1 MTSGNKKVSAFSN
14 MQHRDLDYLAT
25 RFLPQCMKVLKMYR
39 DTISVEKNS
48 NDIFFMNHIKKRYNK
63 NKKFPIYT
71 TCGYKV
77 FKSSHLR
84 LQYYAYFLYNSFG
97 IGISLTECDS
107 FYHTFDASFMNHQTS
122 VPVCV
127 DNDYVYFNH
136 ESFFTFAWG
145 NGKSD
150 KRLWLEE
157 RGHVITGSRVS
168 QSDFERYFESF
179 SDTDKNH
186 VKTNGWI

>member
-1 MTSGNKKVSAFSN
+1 MTCGNKKVCAFSN
-14 MQHRDLDYLAT
+14 MAHRDLDYMAT
-25 RFLPQCMKVLKMYR
+25 RFLPQCMKVLKMYK
-39 DTISVEKNS
+39 DTISFERNS
-48 NDIFFMNHIKKRYNK
+48 DDIYFMNHMKKRYIE
-63 NKKFPIYT
+63 NKKFSIYT

-77 FKSSHLR
+77 FKSSHLE
-84 LQYYAYFLYNSFG
+84 LQYYAYFLYNTFG
-97 IGISLTECDS
+97 IGISLTERDS

-136 ESFFTFAWG
+136 ESFFIFAWR

-157 RGHVITGSRVS
+157 RGHEIRGSRVS

-179 SDTDKNH
+179 SDSDQIH
-186 VKTNGWI
+186 VTTNRWI